1 MSKEEGIDIKQLRKN
16 AITKRLNFL
25 IGSGASVPAIPLMNY
40 FKWGS
45 DGNKV
50 DDSIANQKLENRISQ
65 VSLYLTDY
73 NKRFRLFLKSFEDSK
88 ELYTVNYYKRLYN
101 FYADNNSID
110 AVSRQYNEFIK
121 TIIDLLYLSNS
132 RQTTKNINIFTT
144 NYDLFIEK
152 SIDKLMKVNKLI
164 FNDGTNGYFERVLD
178 SSNYNKTVAYR
189 GLNDNY
195 LNELPSISLI
205 KPHGSM
211 NWEKRQDNSIMIK
224 QEVVDKPVIVKPTGL
239 EGQET
244 FLNNHF
250 HEMLRVFQLELDK
263 PQSVLFV
270 IGFSFQDKH
279 IAKMITRA
287 LQNPELIIYVFGY
300 SDDDRKRILDNLS
313 LDNELRNL
321 KIITP
326 KDIEEKTLKTSNES
340 NGEEWF
346 SFTIANLTA
355 LLSSTSSNH
364 DKDEKD

>member
-1 MSKEEGIDIKQLRKN
+1 MDNIKSIDIKQLRKN

-25 IGSGASVPAIPLMNY
+25 IGSGASVPAIPLPLMND
-40 FKWGS
+40 FKKDAEGKEVE
-45 DGNKV
+45 DAT
-50 DDSIANQKLENRISQ
+50 ANQNLEKKIKAIS
-65 VSLYLTDY
+65 D
-73 NKRFRLFLKSFEDSK
+73 
-88 ELYTVNYYKRLYN
+88 ELISGSITNEKIKKV
-101 FYADNNSID
+101 AD
-110 AVSRQYNEFIK
+110 QYDKFIE

-152 SIDKLMKVNKLI
+152 SVDRLMKVNKFI
-164 FNDGTNGYFERVLD
+164 FNDGTNGYFERVLN

-211 NWEKRQDNSIMIK
+211 NWEKRHTDSIVIK
-224 QEVVDKPVIVKPTGL
+224 HEVVENPVIVRPTGL

-287 LQNPELIIYVFGY
+287 FQNPELIIYVFGY
-300 SDDDRKRILDNLS
+300 SDDDREKILGNLS
-313 LDNELRNL
+313 LDDELRNL

-326 KDIEEKTLKTSNES
+326 KNIEDEALKTSNELD
-340 NGEEWF
+340 GEEWF

-355 LLSSTSSNH
+355 LLSSISNNN
-364 DKDEKD
+364 DKDEMD

>member
-1 MSKEEGIDIKQLRKN
+1 
-16 AITKRLNFL
+16 
-25 IGSGASVPAIPLMNY
+25 
-40 FKWGS
+40 
-45 DGNKV
+45 
-50 DDSIANQKLENRISQ
+50 
-65 VSLYLTDY
+65 
-73 NKRFRLFLKSFEDSK
+73 
-88 ELYTVNYYKRLYN
+88 
-101 FYADNNSID
+101 
-110 AVSRQYNEFIK
+110 
-121 TIIDLLYLSNS
+121 
-132 RQTTKNINIFTT
+132 
-144 NYDLFIEK
+144 
-152 SIDKLMKVNKLI
+152 MKVNKFI
-164 FNDGTNGYFERVLD
+164 FNDGANGYFDRKLD

-355 LLSSTSSNH
+355 LLSSISSNH